1 VNYVKTGNVSVNG
14 TAHAD
19 GTARAG
25 GDWGTAPGGRTLV
38 GELGR
43 EIVVDPR
50 TGKWYTVGDN
60 GAEFRDIPAGAI
72 VFNHRQTESLLANGY
87 VAGRASALVSGT
99 AMVTGGYKPYKPSS
113 SSTSRKPS
121 SSNKSSGGSTSSGG
135 SRTKSSS
142 KSSSSKSSSN
152 KEKEFE
158 ETFDLIAI
166 AVDRVTEAIDRLKV
180 TADSAFQTLSTR
192 NKDTVK
198 EMSAITKK
206 IDIENKAYE
215 KYMAKAN
222 SLGLSQSWVKKIQ
235 NGSIDIKTVTDEDLA
250 DKIKD
255 YQDYYEKAI
264 KAKDAV
270 AELHEEIASLYKDLT
285 ISQRILKIN

>member
-1 VNYVKTGNVSVNG
+1 
-14 TAHAD
+14 
-19 GTARAG
+19 
-25 GDWGTAPGGRTLV
+25 
-38 GELGR
+38 
-43 EIVVDPR
+43 
-50 TGKWYTVGDN
+50 
-60 GAEFRDIPAGAI
+60 
-72 VFNHRQTESLLANGY
+72 
-87 VAGRASALVSGT
+87 
-99 AMVTGGYKPYKPSS
+99 MVTGGYKPYKPSS

-235 NGSIDIKTVTDEDLA
+235 NGSIDIKKLRMKTLLIRLRTIRTTMKRQSKLRMLSQNCMKKLQA
-250 DKIKD
+250 YTK
-255 YQDYYEKAI
+255 
-264 KAKDAV
+264 
-270 AELHEEIASLYKDLT
+270 KDLT